1 MAVRASVPSSNEH
14 CQVQDSGGGV
24 MPFTFT
30 FTDKEVSIIEDALEY
45 TLDRHAVRQGMGDM
59 QFSMYDIAELSA
71 KITERIAW

>member
-1 MAVRASVPSSNEH
+1 
-14 CQVQDSGGGV
+14 

-45 TLDRHAVRQGMGDM
+45 TLDSYETRERFGDAA
-59 QFSMYDIAELSA
+59 FSRYDIAELVA